1 MTPMDRRGFLRSG
14 TAVGALGL
22 GVSPVV
28 ATTAAEAR
36 AAGRYRRRLPDGWTY
51 PVAEELLPFG
61 HGVMSGDPLAD
72 RVILWTRVT
81 IPDARGWDSATVRDP
96 QGFRRVAVRWVIA
109 RDPGLRRVVRRGRVT
124 TSARRDWTV
133 KVDAD
138 RLPSATTLYYAFEA
152 LGWRSPVGRTRT
164 APAPGDDV
172 GSLTVA
178 HFACTSWWHDVFNS
192 FARVAERED
201 LDLITHAG
209 DHVYDNSGGHPASRV
224 WADQWS
230 WDGDI
235 DNADV
240 RTPAELRRRYALY
253 YADPQLMAAHHA
265 APWAIMAD
273 QHDYDPSTTDGVT
286 TL

>member
-1 MTPMDRRGFLRSG
+1 MTPMDRRG
-14 TAVGALGL
+14 
-22 GVSPVV
+22 
-28 ATTAAEAR
+28 
-36 AAGRYRRRLPDGWTY
+36 W
-51 PVAEELLPFG
+51 
-61 HGVMSGDPLAD
+61 
-72 RVILWTRVT
+72 
-81 IPDARGWDSATVRDP
+81 DASVVRDP
-96 QGFRRVAVRWVIA
+96 QGFGRVAVRWVVA

-124 TSARRDWTV
+124 TSAARDWTV

-172 GSLTVA
+172 GSLTIA

-192 FARVAERED
+192 FARVAERDD

-230 WDGDI
+230 WDTDV

-253 YADPQLMAAHHA
+253 YADTQLMAAHHA

-273 QHDYDPSTTDGVT
+273 QHDYDPSSTDGLT
-286 TL
+286 TLSTEQAGRVFFEWTPVRPPLPDGSGRFPASPGPRRQVPLPRGEATLLSYRVLPFGDLADVVLLDVRPGRT

>member
-96 QGFRRVAVRWVIA
+96 QGR
-109 RDPGLRRVVRRGRVT
+109 
-124 TSARRDWTV
+124 
-133 KVDAD
+133 
-138 RLPSATTLYYAFEA
+138 
-152 LGWRSPVGRTRT
+152 
-164 APAPGDDV
+164 
-172 GSLTVA
+172 
-178 HFACTSWWHDVFNS
+178 
-192 FARVAERED
+192 
-201 LDLITHAG
+201 
-209 DHVYDNSGGHPASRV
+209 PASLVHNIQRGV
-224 WADQWS
+224 RGDQ
-230 WDGDI
+230 
-235 DNADV
+235 
-240 RTPAELRRRYALY
+240 
-253 YADPQLMAAHHA
+253 QLERAGRIPVCRAM
-265 APWAIMAD
+265 
-273 QHDYDPSTTDGVT
+273 
-286 TL
+286 